1 MCISSL
7 GFIRFCLGNQG
18 TLQRLLRWHCPWW
31 PPQLECKV
39 PAENSWNAMVTMGM
53 IMCMHI
59 SHVFMYIHIICIY
72 ILYTCIVSTYMIY
85 IYVLFTCI
93 VPALTPT
100 EKEISSVNFL
110 LWDLRCKEFTERAT
124 AEGTKPRHSTETGE
138 RWPMFK
144 GTCWECGPRH
154 PQQTGRQVGQV
165 GATAYRALKNKH
177 QECKHRDTSCW
188 SCGSGMQLSQ
198 SKNPTQVNLFGEI
211 Q

>member
-53 IMCMHI
+53 IMCIHI
-59 SHVFMYIHIICIY
+59 SHVFMYIHIIWIWIHIY
-72 ILYTCIVSTYMIY
+72 ILYTCIVSTHMYYIY
-85 IYVLFTCI
+85 IYVCVLFTCI

-110 LWDLRCKEFTERAT
+110 PWDLRFKEFTERAT
-124 AEGTKPRHSTETGE
+124 AEGTRFQGTAQRH
-138 RWPMFK
+138 
-144 GTCWECGPRH
+144 
-154 PQQTGRQVGQV
+154 QQSHAAQVCNC
-165 GATAYRALKNKH
+165 LKVRTP
-177 QECKHRDTSCW
+177 HR
-188 SCGSGMQLSQ
+188 
-198 SKNPTQVNLFGEI
+198 
-211 Q
+211 

>member
-53 IMCMHI
+53 TMCIHI

-85 IYVLFTCI
+85 IYMYYLHVLYQHW
-93 VPALTPT
+93 PQQKRKYQA
-100 EKEISSVNFL
+100 
-110 LWDLRCKEFTERAT
+110 
-124 AEGTKPRHSTETGE
+124 STSCYDG
-138 RWPMFK
+138 RMFK

>member
-53 IMCMHI
+53 TMCIHI

-110 LWDLRCKEFTERAT
+110 LWWPDVQRNLLGMRPKTPTANWETSRTSGSHSVQGTEKQA
-124 AEGTKPRHSTETGE
+124 P
-138 RWPMFK
+138 
-144 GTCWECGPRH
+144 
-154 PQQTGRQVGQV
+154 
-165 GATAYRALKNKH
+165 
-177 QECKHRDTSCW
+177 
-188 SCGSGMQLSQ
+188 GMQAQRHQLLVMRLRHATV
-198 SKNPTQVNLFGEI
+198 SK
-211 Q
+211 